1 MFANWLPLYSLL
13 SYHWRK
19 IMAAILEQAA
29 AITRVFNIM
38 DEDMPEAVAGESDE
52 PALTRELQ
60 M

>member
-1 MFANWLPLYSLL
+1 
-13 SYHWRK
+13 
-19 IMAAILEQAA
+19 MAGILEQVA

-38 DEDMPEAVAGESDE
+38 DEEMHEAVAGKSDE

>member
-1 MFANWLPLYSLL
+1 
-13 SYHWRK
+13 
-19 IMAAILEQAA
+19 MAAILEQAA

-38 DEDMPEAVAGESDE
+38 DEEMPEAVAGESDE